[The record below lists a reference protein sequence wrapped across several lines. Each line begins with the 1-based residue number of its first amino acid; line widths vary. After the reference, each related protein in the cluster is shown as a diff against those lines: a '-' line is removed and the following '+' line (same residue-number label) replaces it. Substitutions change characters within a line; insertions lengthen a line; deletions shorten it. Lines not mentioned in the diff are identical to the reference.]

1 MPRASL
7 IRALTAFLTLNEP
20 IVLNVKLLESGRFP
34 YVLLLI
40 TNSYRIID
48 ES

>member
-7 IRALTAFLTLNEP
+7 IRALTALLTLNEP
-20 IVLNVKLLESGRFP
+20 IVLTVKLLVSGSFP